1 MQLPSLAG
9 VLSAASLLAAPATAQ
24 GAVYGISEWIT
35 FTPSHTAIYTTT
47 VPPRKESQQVITTVV
62 VTLFVPR
69 DVGWLYSDAYHTLY
83 TFSNNLPG
91 STGLLTG
98 TAVSHFSAGATT
110 WAETAQVVWAL
121 AGGSGSSVQQKEP
134 AAAAASAAVEQAP
147 PNMKAEVTLTAK
159 YTDYS
164 HYTTE
169 MYGAWSQVNFDYV
182 STYHV
187 TVVEEVGVDYPATM
201 VQTGYYTIEIT
212 ATGGP
217 LRGSLTTFT
226 NPATLVSA
234 RTTTLVQMG
243 ALLPTPGLA

>member
-1 MQLPSLAG
+1 MMQLSRLGG

-35 FTPSHTAIYTTT
+35 FTSSHTASYTTT
-47 VPPRKESQQVITTVV
+47 LPPRKEAPQVITTVV

-69 DVGWLYSDAYHTLY
+69 EVGWPYSDTYHTSY
-83 TFSNNLPG
+83 TFSNNLSG

-98 TAVSHFSAGATT
+98 TALSHLSAGATT

-121 AGGSGSSVQQKEP
+121 AGGSGSSVQQKDP
-134 AAAAASAAVEQAP
+134 AAASAAVEQAP

-169 MYGAWSQVNFDYV
+169 MYGAWSQAHFDYV

-187 TVVEEVGVDYPATM
+187 TVVEEVGANYPATM
-201 VQTGYYTIEIT
+201 IQTGYYTVEIT

-217 LRGSLTTFT
+217 LRGALTTFT